1 VVYAS
6 ICKRVIAFFVLFCS
20 CSNLYSMVADNP
32 YFPLFPRLYTG
43 AHKNEFSISTDMVF
57 MAGGEA
63 FSAVPSANPAD
74 RIIGYPALFG
84 KRVDKEGHLDLNEVD
99 AAFQQLNNTG
109 TLFTGGSFIPGRSA
123 DINIAAHLQA
133 QMVSCAGNIPVAP
146 NFSFGWSAF
155 FMRTIGEAR
164 ISLNIDAADRLN
176 LTEISTTTGARV
188 IKTSGQMEFAEN
200 LSKIQKALD
209 MNDNVSREFGSG
221 DVLLY
226 GSWYLSEPYTWKC
239 RVVDFSLAV
248 GLMMPIGVQSN
259 IDNIASVPYG
269 GQGHWGFF
277 AMPHLELELRDDLKV
292 GMMVRLSKRLKK
304 TRKIRVPILN
314 ESPLFAPYKA
324 DVEINPGITFGI
336 SPYIVFEHVRSGF
349 GMELRYTVAYHES
362 DEYYDNRI
370 NKQRDMKLI
379 NLIPYSTWKQEYG
392 TVKILYDMCYEKDVR
407 FRPVF
412 NVTWDIPLNYMTG
425 ENFGKTHAISLGC
438 NFNF

>member
-1 VVYAS
+1 MVYAS
-6 ICKRVIAFFVLFCS
+6 ICKRVIAFFVLFFS
-20 CSNLYSMVADNP
+20 AVNLNAMVADNP
-32 YFPLFPRLYTG
+32 FFPLFPRLYTG
-43 AHKNEFSISTDMVF
+43 AHKNEYSISADMVF

-63 FSAVPSANPAD
+63 YSAVPSANAAD

-84 KRVDKEGHLDLNEVD
+84 KRMDKEGHIDLNEVD
-99 AAFQQLNNTG
+99 AAIKQLNNSN
-109 TLFTGGSFIPGRSA
+109 TLFTGPFISGRNA

-133 QMVSCAGNIPVAP
+133 QMVSFAGNIPVTA
-146 NFSFGWSAF
+146 NFSAGWSAF

-164 ISLNIDAADRLN
+164 ISLNLDAAERLGM
-176 LTEISTTTGARV
+176 TESSTVAGTKV
-188 IKTSGQMEFAEN
+188 ITNQGQMEFVDN
-200 LSKIQKALD
+200 LSRIQKKLD
-209 MNDNVSREFGSG
+209 MNDNVWRQFGSG
-221 DVLLY
+221 DIVLY

-239 RVVDFSLAV
+239 RVVDFSLSA
-248 GLMMPIGVQSN
+248 GLMIPVGPQSTL
-259 IDNIASVPYG
+259 DNIASVPFG

-292 GMMVRLSKRLKK
+292 GMMTRLSKRLAKK
-304 TRKIRVPILN
+304 RNMRVPILE

-324 DVEINPGITFGI
+324 DIFVNPGVTFSV

-349 GMELRYTVAYHES
+349 GLELRYTIGYHES
-362 DEYYDNRI
+362 DEFEDARI
-370 NKQRDMKLI
+370 SKTQEMKLM

-392 TVKILYDMCYEKDVR
+392 TIKIIYDMCYEKDVR

-412 NVTWDIPLNYMTG
+412 NVTWDIPMNYMTG